1 MEAAMKVL
9 YTAHGSA
16 TGGRDGKGRTD
27 DGKVD
32 VTLSVPKEMGGVGT
46 GTNPEQLF
54 SVGYSACYLGA
65 LKFVAGKEKIK
76 IDDNAKVSANVGIG
90 ERDDKQGFGLTV
102 DLEVSLPGV
111 DKAKAEE
118 LVKKAHVVCPYS
130 HATKGNI
137 TVNTKVV

>member
-1 MEAAMKVL
+1 MKAV

-32 VTLSVPKEMGGVGT
+32 VTLSVPKEMGGTGN

-76 IDDNAKVSANVGIG
+76 VSDDAKVSANVGIG

-102 DLEVSLPGV
+102 AL
-111 DKAKAEE
+111 
-118 LVKKAHVVCPYS
+118 
-130 HATKGNI
+130 
-137 TVNTKVV
+137 

>member
-1 MEAAMKVL
+1 MKAV

-32 VTLSVPKEMGGVGT
+32 VTLSVPKEMGGTGT

-76 IDDNAKVSANVGIG
+76 VSDDARVSANVGIG

-102 DLEVSLPGV
+102 ALDVSLPGI

-130 HATKGNI
+130 HSIKGNVQ
-137 TVNTKVV
+137 VNTTVV

>member
-1 MEAAMKVL
+1 MKAV

-32 VTLSVPKEMGGVGT
+32 VTLSVPKEMGGTGN

-76 IDDNAKVSANVGIG
+76 VSDDAKVSANVGIG
-90 ERDDKQGFGLTV
+90 ERDDKQGFGLV
-102 DLEVSLPGV
+102 VALEVSLPGI
-111 DKAKAEE
+111 DKAKAED
-118 LVKKAHVVCPYS
+118 LVRKAHVVCPYS
-130 HATKGNI
+130 HATKGNVQV
-137 TVNTKVV
+137 TTKVV

>member
-1 MEAAMKVL
+1 MKAV

-32 VTLSVPKEMGGVGT
+32 VTLSVPKEMGGTGN

-76 IDDNAKVSANVGIG
+76 VSDDAKVSANVGIG

-102 DLEVSLPGV
+102 ALQVSLPGI
-111 DKAKAEE
+111 DKAKAED

-130 HATKGNI
+130 NATRGNI
-137 TVNTKVV
+137 EVTTKVV

>member
-1 MEAAMKVL
+1 MKVL

-16 TGGRDGKGRTD
+16 TGGRDGLGRTD

-32 VTLSVPKEMGGVGT
+32 VKLTVPNEMGGSGN

-65 LKFVAGKEKIK
+65 IKFVAGKEKIK
-76 IDDNAKVSANVGIG
+76 ISDDAKVSANVSIG
-90 ERDDKQGFGLTV
+90 ERDDKQGFGLAV
-102 DLEVSLPGV
+102 ELQVSLPGV
-111 DKAKAEE
+111 DKAKAED
-118 LVKKAHVVCPYS
+118 LTKKAHVVCPYS

-137 TVNTKVV
+137 NVTTKIV

>member
-1 MEAAMKVL
+1 MKAV

-27 DGKVD
+27 DSKVD
-32 VTLSVPKEMGGVGT
+32 VVLSVPKEMGGSGT

-54 SVGYSACYLGA
+54 SVAYSACYLGA
-65 LKFVAGKEKIK
+65 LKFVAGKEKVK
-76 IDDNAKVSANVGIG
+76 ISDDAKVSANVGIG

-102 DLEVSLPGV
+102 ALEVSLPGV

-130 HATKGNI
+130 HATKGSLD
-137 TVNTKVV
+137 VKLSVV

>member
-1 MEAAMKVL
+1 MKAV

-27 DGKVD
+27 DSKVD
-32 VTLSVPKEMGGVGT
+32 VVLSVPKEMGGSGT

-54 SVGYSACYLGA
+54 SVAYSACYLGA
-65 LKFVAGKEKIK
+65 LKFVAGKENIK
-76 IDDNAKVSANVGIG
+76 VSDDAKVSANIGIG
-90 ERDDKQGFGLTV
+90 ERDDKQGFGLTAA
-102 DLEVSLPGV
+102 LEVSLPGI

-130 HATKGNI
+130 HSIMGNVPVKT
-137 TVNTKVV
+137 TVV

>member
-1 MEAAMKVL
+1 MKAV

-32 VTLSVPKEMGGVGT
+32 VTLSVPKEMGGTGN

-76 IDDNAKVSANVGIG
+76 VSEDAKVSANVGIG
-90 ERDDKQGFGLTV
+90 ERDDKQGFVLTV
-102 DLEVSLPGV
+102 ALEVSLPGI
-111 DKAKAEE
+111 DKGKAED

-130 HATKGNI
+130 NATKGNI
-137 TVNTKVV
+137 QVTTTLV

>member
-1 MEAAMKVL
+1 MKAL

-32 VTLSVPKEMGGVGT
+32 VTLSVPKEMGGTGN

-76 IDDNAKVSANVGIG
+76 VSDDARVSANVGIG

-102 DLEVSLPGV
+102 ALEVSLPGI
-111 DKAKAEE
+111 DKAKAED

-130 HATKGNI
+130 NATKGNI
-137 TVNTKVV
+137 QVTTTLV

>member
-1 MEAAMKVL
+1 MKTV

-32 VTLSVPKEMGGVGT
+32 VTLSVPKEMGGTGS

-65 LKFVAGKEKIK
+65 IKFVAGKEKVK
-76 IDDNAKVSANVGIG
+76 ISDDARVSANVGIG
-90 ERDDKQGFGLTV
+90 ERDDKQGFGITV
-102 DLEVSLPGV
+102 ALEVSLPGI
-111 DKAKAEE
+111 DRAKAED
-118 LVKKAHVVCPYS
+118 LVRKAHVVCPYS
-130 HATKGNI
+130 HSIKGNVEVTT
-137 TVNTKVV
+137 TVV

>member
-1 MEAAMKVL
+1 MKAV

-16 TGGRDGKGRTD
+16 SGGRDGKGRTD

-32 VTLSVPKEMGGVGT
+32 VTLSVPKEMGGTGN

-65 LKFVAGKEKIK
+65 LKFVADKEKIK
-76 IDDNAKVSANVGIG
+76 VSDDAKVSANVGIG

-102 DLEVSLPGV
+102 ALQVSLPGI
-111 DKAKAEE
+111 DKAKAED

-130 HATKGNI
+130 NATKGNI
-137 TVNTKVV
+137 QVTTTLV

>member
-1 MEAAMKVL
+1 MKAV

-32 VTLSVPKEMGGVGT
+32 VTLSVPKEMGGTGN

-65 LKFVAGKEKIK
+65 LEFVAGKEKIK
-76 IDDNAKVSANVGIG
+76 VSDEAEVSANVGIG

-102 DLEVSLPGV
+102 ALEVSLPGI
-111 DKAKAEE
+111 DKAKAED

-130 HATKGNI
+130 NATKGNI
-137 TVNTKVV
+137 QVTTTLV

>member
-32 VTLSVPKEMGGVGT
+32 VTLSVPKEMGGMGT

-76 IDDNAKVSANVGIG
+76 VDDNAKVSANVGIG

-102 DLEVSLPGV
+102 DLEVSLPGI

>member
-1 MEAAMKVL
+1 MKAI

-32 VTLSVPKEMGGVGT
+32 VTLSVPKEMGGTGN

-76 IDDNAKVSANVGIG
+76 VSDDAKVSANVGIG

-102 DLEVSLPGV
+102 ALQVSLPGI
-111 DKAKAEE
+111 DKAKAED

-130 HATKGNI
+130 NATKGNI
-137 TVNTKVV
+137 QVTTTLV

>member
-1 MEAAMKVL
+1 MKAV

-32 VTLSVPKEMGGVGT
+32 VTLSVPKEMGGTGN

-76 IDDNAKVSANVGIG
+76 ISDDAKVSANVGIG
-90 ERDDKQGFGLTV
+90 ERDDKEGFGLTV
-102 DLEVSLPGV
+102 ALDVSLPGI
-111 DKAKAEE
+111 DKAKAED

-130 HATKGNI
+130 HSIKGNVQV
-137 TVNTKVV
+137 TTKVV

>member
-1 MEAAMKVL
+1 MKVA

-32 VTLSVPKEMGGVGT
+32 VTLSVPKEMGGTGN

-76 IDDNAKVSANVGIG
+76 ISDDAKVSANVGIG

-102 DLEVSLPGV
+102 ALDVSLPGV
-111 DKAKAEE
+111 DKAKAED

-130 HATKGNI
+130 HSIKGNVQV
-137 TVNTKVV
+137 TTKVV

>member
-1 MEAAMKVL
+1 MKAV

-32 VTLSVPKEMGGVGT
+32 VTLSVPKEMGGTGN

-76 IDDNAKVSANVGIG
+76 VSDDAKVSANVGIG

-102 DLEVSLPGV
+102 ALEVSLPGV
-111 DKAKAEE
+111 DKAKAED

-137 TVNTKVV
+137 AVTTKVV

>member
-1 MEAAMKVL
+1 MKAV

-16 TGGRDGKGRTD
+16 TGGREGQGRTD

-32 VTLSVPKEMGGVGT
+32 VKLTLPKEMGGAGT

-65 LKFVAGKEKIK
+65 LKHVAGKEKIR
-76 IDDNAKVSANVGIG
+76 ISDDAKVSANVGIG
-90 ERDDKQGFGLTV
+90 ERDDKQGFGLV
-102 DLEVSLPGV
+102 VALQVSLPGV
-111 DKAKAEE
+111 DKAKAED

-130 HATKGNI
+130 HSIKGNVQVTT
-137 TVNTKVV
+137 TVV

>member
-1 MEAAMKVL
+1 MKAV

-32 VTLSVPKEMGGVGT
+32 VTLSVPKEMGGTGN

-76 IDDNAKVSANVGIG
+76 VSEDAKVSANVGIG

-102 DLEVSLPGV
+102 ALEVSLPGI
-111 DKAKAEE
+111 DKAKAED

-130 HATKGNI
+130 NATKGNI
-137 TVNTKVV
+137 QVTTTLV

>member
-1 MEAAMKVL
+1 MKAV

-32 VTLSVPKEMGGVGT
+32 VTLSVPKEMGGTGN

-76 IDDNAKVSANVGIG
+76 ISDDARVSANVGIG

-102 DLEVSLPGV
+102 ALDVSLPGI
-111 DKAKAEE
+111 DKAKAED

-130 HATKGNI
+130 HSIKGNVQV
-137 TVNTKVV
+137 TTKVV

>member
-1 MEAAMKVL
+1 MKTL

-32 VTLSVPKEMGGVGT
+32 VTLSVPKEMGGTGT

-65 LKFVAGKEKIK
+65 IKFVAGKEKIK
-76 IDDNAKVSANVGIG
+76 ISDDARVSANVSIG
-90 ERDDKQGFGLTV
+90 ERDDKQGFGLAVTL
-102 DLEVSLPGV
+102 DVSLPGV

-118 LVKKAHVVCPYS
+118 LTKKAHVVCPYS
-130 HATKGNI
+130 HSIKGNVQV
-137 TVNTKVV
+137 TTKIV

>member
-1 MEAAMKVL
+1 MKAV

-32 VTLSVPKEMGGVGT
+32 VTLSVPKEMGGTGN

-54 SVGYSACYLGA
+54 SVAYSACYLGA
-65 LKFVAGKEKIK
+65 LKFVAEKEKIK
-76 IDDNAKVSANVGIG
+76 VSDAAKVSANVGVG

-102 DLEVSLPGV
+102 ALQVSLPGI
-111 DKAKAEE
+111 DKAKAED
-118 LVKKAHVVCPYS
+118 LFKKAHVVCPYS
-130 HATKGNI
+130 NATKGNI
-137 TVNTKVV
+137 QVTTTLV

>member
-1 MEAAMKVL
+1 MKAL

-32 VTLSVPKEMGGVGT
+32 VTLSVPKEMGGTGS

-76 IDDNAKVSANVGIG
+76 VSDDAKVSANVGIG

-102 DLEVSLPGV
+102 ALEVSLPGI
-111 DKAKAEE
+111 DKAKAED

-130 HATKGNI
+130 NATKGNI
-137 TVNTKVV
+137 QVTTTLV

>member
-1 MEAAMKVL
+1 MKAV

-32 VTLSVPKEMGGVGT
+32 VTLSVPKEMGGTGT

-76 IDDNAKVSANVGIG
+76 ISDDARVSANVGIG
-90 ERDDKQGFGLTV
+90 ERDDKQGFGLAV
-102 DLEVSLPGV
+102 ALEVSLPGI
-111 DKAKAEE
+111 DRAKAED

-130 HATKGNI
+130 HSIKGNVQV
-137 TVNTKVV
+137 TTKVV

>member
-1 MEAAMKVL
+1 MKAV

-32 VTLSVPKEMGGVGT
+32 VTLSVPKEMGGTGN

-76 IDDNAKVSANVGIG
+76 VSDDARVSANVGIG
-90 ERDDKQGFGLTV
+90 ERDDKQGFGLAV
-102 DLEVSLPGV
+102 ALEVSLPGI
-111 DKAKAEE
+111 DRAKAED

-130 HATKGNI
+130 HSIKGNVQV
-137 TVNTKVV
+137 TTKVV

>member
-1 MEAAMKVL
+1 MKTA

-16 TGGRDGKGRTD
+16 TGGRDGQGRTD

-32 VTLSVPKEMGGVGT
+32 VKLTLPKEMGGSGT

-54 SVGYSACYLGA
+54 SVAYSACYLGA
-65 LKFVAGKEKIK
+65 LKHVASQEKVK
-76 IDDNAKVSANVGIG
+76 ISDDAKVSANVGVG
-90 ERDDKQGFGLTV
+90 ERDDKQGFGITAA
-102 DLEVSLPGV
+102 LEVSLPGV

-130 HATKGNI
+130 HAIKGNVQV
-137 TVNTKVV
+137 TTKVV

>member
-1 MEAAMKVL
+1 MKAV

-16 TGGRDGKGRTD
+16 TGGRDGQGRTD

-32 VTLSVPKEMGGVGT
+32 VKLSVPKEMGGSGT

-76 IDDNAKVSANVGIG
+76 VSDDAKVSANVGIG
-90 ERDDKQGFGLTV
+90 ERDDKQGFGLV
-102 DLEVSLPGV
+102 V
-111 DKAKAEE
+111 E
-118 LVKKAHVVCPYS
+118 LLGEPPWHRQGQGRRPHQEGPCRVPV
-130 HATKGNI
+130 
-137 TVNTKVV
+137 

>member
-1 MEAAMKVL
+1 MKAL

-32 VTLSVPKEMGGVGT
+32 VTLSVPKEMGGTGN

-76 IDDNAKVSANVGIG
+76 ISDDAKVSANVGIG

-102 DLEVSLPGV
+102 ALEVSLPGV
-111 DKAKAEE
+111 DKAKAED
-118 LVKKAHVVCPYS
+118 LVTKAHVVCPYS
-130 HATKGNI
+130 HATKGNVQV
-137 TVNTKVV
+137 TTKVV

>member
-1 MEAAMKVL
+1 MTIDVK

-32 VTLSVPKEMGGVGT
+32 VELSLPKEMGGTGK

-54 SVGYSACYLGA
+54 AVGYSACYLGA
-65 LKFVAGKEKIK
+65 LKFVAGKEGVKIS
-76 IDDNAKVSANVGIG
+76 DDTKVSTSVGLG
-90 ERDDKQGFGLTV
+90 PRSDGGGFGLV
-102 DLEVSLPGV
+102 VSQEVSLPGV
-111 DKAKAEE
+111 DKAKAED

-130 HATKGNI
+130 HSIKGNI
-137 TVNTKVV
+137 DVKTTVI

>member
-1 MEAAMKVL
+1 MKTL

-32 VTLSVPKEMGGVGT
+32 VTLSVPKEMGGTGT

-65 LKFVAGKEKIK
+65 IKFVAGKEKIK
-76 IDDNAKVSANVGIG
+76 ISDDARVSANVSIG
-90 ERDDKQGFGLTV
+90 ERDDKQGFGLAVTL
-102 DLEVSLPGV
+102 DVSLPGV

-118 LVKKAHVVCPYS
+118 LTKKAHVVCPYS
-130 HATKGNI
+130 HSIKGNVQV
-137 TVNTKVV
+137 TTKVV